1 MGRDWAAKVGQAS
14 AQRLEHANS
23 KAKRTGRRGDTS
35 MPDPPISIKGNEIW
49 LLPFNAWE
57 LHVDRI
63 ATPSSLGVFL
73 QQQGC
78 IIPARGI
85 TKSMNSAE
93 VMEYIYDEFA
103 KKKQKWKLSA
113 HGFSYA
119 KLVGP
124 VSDRVVTVAGLSPSE
139 YDAKRLEL
147 EYPSGGKEA
156 SRCVIVTEN
165 LAASEDFR
173 NFFGNAKEVPPQDRQ
188 ERAELVEC
196 DFCLLVLPKKHA
208 EAHAEDCDRLGKD
221 PVPRKTGI
229 KDKIAGSMSIDWT
242 SPFWKGDLA
251 GIHQPNDFDGPKEI
265 QDRFLTPS
273 VPGWNDPH
281 RWCWCQGLGRVRFGK
296 RGAWIEC
303 SSGKQ
308 CAIRHFH
315 KGCVEIVLDGLSP
328 AQDWTC
334 PFCILLKGQEDGNAR
349 AERAKRRRT

>member
-1 MGRDWAAKVGQAS
+1 
-14 AQRLEHANS
+14 
-23 KAKRTGRRGDTS
+23 

-113 HGFSYA
+113 HGFS
-119 KLVGP
+119 
-124 VSDRVVTVAGLSPSE
+124 E

-173 NFFGNAKEVPPQDRQ
+173 NFFGNAKEVPPQDQ
-188 ERAELVEC
+188 
-196 DFCLLVLPKKHA
+196 
-208 EAHAEDCDRLGKD
+208 AHAEDCDRLGKD

-273 VPGWNDPH
+273 APGWNDPH

-334 PFCILLKGQEDGNAR
+334 PFCVLLKGQEDGNAR